1 MWSLLAVLWIVV
13 GERRTLLSIQRQG
26 KRTHS
31 ESSARDVTSVSFATT
46 PPRKQGGRA
55 STQYL
60 DDDDIDDNDNDNYD
74 DNDDNNDNPIHYSTD
89 DSLRDCDRLASL
101 TSKLTRVDHH
111 IDFIKQCL
119 DANVIPTGLTRV
131 TL

>member
-1 MWSLLAVLWIVV
+1 MSTSQREHIRDSLRSSTRQIR
-13 GERRTLLSIQRQG
+13 ETTLEELHSSQRQG

-46 PPRKQGGRA
+46 PPRKQEGRA

-60 DDDDIDDNDNDNYD
+60 DDGDNGDNDDIDDNNDNID
-74 DNDDNNDNPIHYSTD
+74 LPTIPYSTD

-101 TSKLTRVDHH
+101 TSKTC
-111 IDFIKQCL
+111 K
-119 DANVIPTGLTRV
+119 G
-131 TL
+131 